1 MTRQTLTLPP
11 WTAPAATNTSRTS
24 ASRINNTASTATTVQ
39 ETQYGVANGD
49 WVRHIYGRVSV
60 APVIPTI
67 LKHPSGDL
75 LLLCVFAAHPCI
87 EIETIWAGDEGITP
101 AAVYLGNQTAP
112 DPLLSAS
119 ISGYSDVLEGFTYV
133 VLRISSTDTKVPSM
147 SNIRAVIKG
156 HAVGKGYD
164 NPAYCME
171 HFAENYMGLTVEAA
185 GLAETA
191 GRCNELVNGEKRR
204 TLSLVLE
211 KRATKAD
218 WLATLAEYA
227 GCYYT
232 IQGSELRMIA
242 RKPRDVSH
250 TLMPG
255 DIAGDSVEL
264 SRVSM
269 SSVANKINI
278 TYTQPNNE
286 GKPWDS
292 QKTSVEL
299 PNILPA
305 NLRES
310 NISMPGF
317 TSASMAA
324 RYGIERIN
332 EQNLS
337 DLKISFESP
346 VTVAQNIREGEVIS
360 ITSGIG
366 VADKQFVVLTNDK
379 VTVGRN
385 KITAQEYDAAVFSDE
400 IVTEPSTPDT
410 NLPSPT
416 DVPPVTNLRLSET
429 LKFNN
434 TGIWYSYIK
443 IAFDG
448 DLSHASYDIDVRD
461 KFNRIVSVFKA
472 ENIILDEILT
482 STLPENRS
490 YVVRVRA
497 RNALGFIGGWIEGS
511 IDLKGDVTP
520 PSVVYGLKAY
530 DANDIVY
537 ISWNPVFDIDLKEY
551 VVKYMPQGA
560 DWDSNAAVLVDET
573 RALRCTIDDMPDG
586 AWEISVRARDW
597 SGFLSTHENRIA
609 ITIDNGNNVDYSIIS
624 ESPYEDPRN
633 RMDILL
639 RGSFDPINGRI
650 WTTTVDGGLQNLFD
664 IPADQL
670 LITDSSTF
678 TKYKSRDC
686 QFQESYDVKIHG
698 NVDYQLYGGVI
709 NSEVLRYADSS
720 GDLLDVGYGE
730 PPRYK
735 EQPLPVVDT
744 ANQAQIITT
753 AVGAMVVTEPLF
765 LRISKVERTERGS
778 GRFTA
783 SGGRVTL
790 NGKYNELIS
799 LVITTN
805 GRGLIAGYENLNIAN
820 RGLNTFD
827 VYIIN
832 SQTGAPVYQNFNYTF
847 IGK

>member
-11 WTAPAATNTSRTS
+11 WTPPAATNTSRTS
-24 ASRINNTASTATTVQ
+24 ASRINNTASTATKVQ
-39 ETQYGVANGD
+39 ETQYGVAN
-49 WVRHIYGRVSV
+49 HIYGRVSV
-60 APVIPTI
+60 APIIPTI
-67 LKHPSGDL
+67 TKHPSGDL

-87 EIETIWAGDEGITP
+87 AIDAIWAGDEEITP

-119 ISGYSDVLEGFTYV
+119 ISGYSDVIEGFTYV
-133 VLRISSTDTKVPSM
+133 VLRISGTDAKIPSM
-147 SNIRAVIKG
+147 SNIRALIKG

-171 HFAENYMGLTVEAA
+171 HFAENYMGLTVEPT

-191 GRCNELVNGEKRR
+191 ERCNELVNGEKRR

-232 IQGSELRMIA
+232 IQGNELRMIA

-278 TYTQPNNE
+278 TYSQPNNE

-299 PNILPA
+299 PDILPA

-379 VTVGRN
+379 VTAGRN

-461 KFNRIVSVFKA
+461 KFNPFASVFKA

-482 STLPENRS
+482 STLPENRL
-490 YVVRVRA
+490 YLVRVRA
-497 RNALGFIGGWIEGS
+497 RNALGFIGDWIEGT
-511 IDLKGDVTP
+511 ILLEGDITP
-520 PSVVYGLKAY
+520 PAIVSNVRAY
-530 DANDIVY
+530 ESDNIIYVT
-537 ISWNPVFDIDLKEY
+537 WNPVSDVDLKEY
-551 VVKYMPQGA
+551 VVKCMPRNT
-560 DWDSNAAVLVDET
+560 DWDSPLSFIVDET
-573 RALRCTIDDMPDG
+573 RSLRSTINSIPYGGWDI
-586 AWEISVRARDW
+586 AVKARDW
-597 SGFLSTHENRIA
+597 SGFLSIKETRTPIFVNDSG
-609 ITIDNGNNVDYSIIS
+609 TI
-624 ESPYEDPRN
+624 EAH
-633 RMDILL
+633 
-639 RGSFDPINGRI
+639 
-650 WTTTVDGGLQNLFD
+650 
-664 IPADQL
+664 PAKE
-670 LITDSSTF
+670 T
-678 TKYKSRDC
+678 
-686 QFQESYDVKIHG
+686 G
-698 NVDYQLYGGVI
+698 PG
-709 NSEVLRYADSS
+709 NSEPLDYPSTVGMTQIHRGFFDDYGVRFITSS
-720 GDLLDVGYGE
+720 NNGLNDL
-730 PPRYK
+730 
-735 EQPLPVVDT
+735 
-744 ANQAQIITT
+744 
-753 AVGAMVVTEPLF
+753 
-765 LRISKVERTERGS
+765 
-778 GRFTA
+778 FTA
-783 SGGRVTL
+783 SDEQILAVGDTVSTSNYTSATLSFFEAPVNSTDGQYSKSQYNTQFFEKVDVVNIVGNADIKTKFGDGYGSPHFEVDLPAFVTAVSAIVSADTTGVMVVNEPL
-790 NGKYNELIS
+790 GLRGKKVQRTLHGIGNYNAGNNTVNFGEKFNEIIS
-799 LVITTN
+799 LIVTTSGSN
-805 GRGLIAGYENLNIAN
+805 AIAGYESYTRSGFN
-820 RGLNTFD
+820 
-827 VYIIN
+827 VYIVDR
-832 SQTGAPVYQNFNYTF
+832 QTGAPIYQQFNWTV
-847 IGK
+847 IGN